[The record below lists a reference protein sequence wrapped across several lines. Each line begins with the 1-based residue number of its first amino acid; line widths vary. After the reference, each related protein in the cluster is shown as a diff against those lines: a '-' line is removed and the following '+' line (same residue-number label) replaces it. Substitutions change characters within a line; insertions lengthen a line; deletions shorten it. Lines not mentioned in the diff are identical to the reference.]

1 MNNDSPSASLSFHD
15 WAVVNQDTPGFVIPV
30 SSDCSLPDYIADP
43 ASGEAGELRH
53 GPRAAASYRCYLLA
67 CLDGLNELYWAHC
80 RGESVD
86 EVVARSL
93 DNCFASG
100 QCWRFVAPLLDA
112 AIEDLPST
120 VGERVGA
127 EDAWDW
133 VDAAFQDGLKTG
145 QIYDFNVYRGHAAA
159 ICRALVAAGW
169 ADRGVSLE
177 GLLHSEGLSGCS
189 SVRVQAIVALELA
202 RYLGRTGRVG
212 AAKALLA
219 AMGTDKDS
227 VLQSHSPAT
236 MLDMAVNQGVE
247 ATFALLTD
255 QALSKARRSSGAI
268 SSAVFRTL
276 GAPI

>member
-1 MNNDSPSASLSFHD
+1 MNNNSPCASLTFHD
-15 WAVVNQDTPGFVIPV
+15 WTVVHRATPGFVVPV
-30 SSDCSLPDYIADP
+30 SSDCSLPDYIAEP
-43 ASGEAGELRH
+43 TSGEAGELRN

-67 CLDGLNELYWAHC
+67 CLDGLNELYWTHC
-80 RGESVD
+80 RGESVG
-86 EVVARSL
+86 EVIARSL
-93 DNCFASG
+93 DNCYASG

-112 AIEDLPST
+112 ALEDLPST
-120 VGERVGA
+120 VGERIGA

-133 VDAAFQDGLKTG
+133 VDAAFQEGLKTG

-159 ICRALVAAGW
+159 ICRTFIAVGW

-189 SVRVQAIVALELA
+189 ARVQCIVALELA
-202 RYLGRTGRVG
+202 RYLGRSGRVG
-212 AAKALLA
+212 AAKALLDS
-219 AMGTDKDS
+219 MGTDKDS
-227 VLQSHSPAT
+227 VLQSHSSAR

-255 QALSKARRSSGAI
+255 KALSKARRSSGAI
-268 SSAVFRTL
+268 SSAVFRTF